1 MLFEKGVTLRISA
14 AIALMLFLSACSSG
28 VVQSTPASRRPVTSA
43 PFPSYSEAAA
53 RLRPCDLIS
62 TGQLSSIV
70 RKPVRRDKVGD
81 IGQRPVLSSG
91 VVLPRVW
98 DASCNWIVGNY
109 TTLAPYLELELVPDA
124 AGAREEFNAQRT
136 KMGIANPVVHVP
148 GYGQQAVFNTDR
160 YGDAVIIVLQ
170 GSEVI
175 TVEVTDTS
183 KHGPS
188 ATSRMRMAKAI
199 TKIIM
204 KRQQHR

>member
-1 MLFEKGVTLRISA
+1 M
-14 AIALMLFLSACSSG
+14 
-28 VVQSTPASRRPVTSA
+28 
-43 PFPSYSEAAA
+43 
-53 RLRPCDLIS
+53 
-62 TGQLSSIV
+62 
-70 RKPVRRDKVGD
+70 RKPVHRDKVGD

-136 KMGIANPVVHVP
+136 KMGIVNPVVHVP

-183 KHGPS
+183 KHAPS

-204 KRQQHR
+204 NASGAMAMPQDLWHRTPGHAEGCQRIAAAVAEWLAQYMRAGESEPWARR